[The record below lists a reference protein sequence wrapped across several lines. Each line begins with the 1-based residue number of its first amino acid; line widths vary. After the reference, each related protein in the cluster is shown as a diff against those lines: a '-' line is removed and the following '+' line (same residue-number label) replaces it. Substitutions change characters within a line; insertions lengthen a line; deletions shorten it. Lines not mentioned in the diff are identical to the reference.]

1 MKLLLFLLLTSTEL
15 LYILVILEPETTK
28 FDAFLLIL
36 MFLISLFI
44 RLILYSI
51 GYAPKWNLGTNL
63 CPLSVEAKHIL
74 VREKHYEPPRTRRSM
89 EVDDE

>member
-28 FDAFLLIL
+28 FDTFLLIL

-44 RLILYSI
+44 RFILYSI
-51 GYAPKWNLGTNL
+51 GYAPKWNLGAR
-63 CPLSVEAKHIL
+63 LSPTAVEVKHIL
-74 VREKHYEPPRTRRSM
+74 VRENHYEPPRTRRSM
-89 EVDDE
+89 EVNDE